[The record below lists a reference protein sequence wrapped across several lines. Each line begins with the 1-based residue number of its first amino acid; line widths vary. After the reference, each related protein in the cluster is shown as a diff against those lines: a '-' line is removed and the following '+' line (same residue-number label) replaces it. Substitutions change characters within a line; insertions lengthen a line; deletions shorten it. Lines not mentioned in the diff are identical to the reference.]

1 MRLTMHADYALRILV
16 YLGTSNDDLCKIKD
30 IAEAYDI
37 SKHHLVKVAQALAAG
52 GYIEAVRGSGGGIR
66 LLRNPARISIGEV
79 VRVAEPDFFLVEC
92 LDRSNPLCRIDS
104 ACILKGALRE
114 ALDNFLATLDNYTL
128 ADVLTKR
135 PKLGRLLNI
144 PIAVE

>member
-16 YLGTSNDDLCKIKD
+16 YLGTSDEDLCKIKD
-30 IAEAYDI
+30 IAEAYEI
-37 SKHHLVKVAQALAAG
+37 SRNHLIKVAQALAAAG
-52 GYIEAVRGSGGGIR
+52 FIETVRGSNGGIR
-66 LLRNPARISIGEV
+66 LLRKPARITVGEV
-79 VRVAEPDFFLVEC
+79 VRAAEPDFFIVEC

-128 ADVLTKR
+128 ADVLEKR

-144 PIAVE
+144 PVVAA